1 MASLREKGLPT
12 TESVSTLVSREL
24 ASNLANFEMQI
35 PHFVRTRG
43 REGGRESGEGK
54 EGLRDGRQEG
64 RRDDKKRERGEGE
77 KEREKS
83 QVCIQADR

>member
-1 MASLREKGLPT
+1 M
-12 TESVSTLVSREL
+12 VSREL

-43 REGGRESGEGK
+43 REGGK

-77 KEREKS
+77 KERKESGMHTSK
-83 QVCIQADR
+83 QINRLTGGPTTKH